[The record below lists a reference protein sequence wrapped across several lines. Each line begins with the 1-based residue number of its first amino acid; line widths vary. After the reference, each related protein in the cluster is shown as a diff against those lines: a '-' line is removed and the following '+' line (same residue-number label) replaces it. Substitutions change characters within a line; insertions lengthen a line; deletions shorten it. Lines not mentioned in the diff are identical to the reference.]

1 MWRCLFVTEEWISI
15 IITAWKIDID
25 EKLLF
30 EAYHSHYIMYFLPVL
45 FSLFII
51 LYF

>member
-1 MWRCLFVTEEWISI
+1 MWRCLFVTEERISI

-30 EAYHSHYIMYFLPVL
+30 ETYHCHCIMYFSIP
-45 FSLFII
+45 FSVFII
-51 LYF
+51 QYF